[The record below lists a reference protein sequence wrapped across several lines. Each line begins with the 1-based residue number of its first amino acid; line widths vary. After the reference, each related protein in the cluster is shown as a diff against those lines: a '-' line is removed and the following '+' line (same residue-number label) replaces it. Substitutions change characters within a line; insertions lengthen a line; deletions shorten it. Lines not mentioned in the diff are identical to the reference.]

1 LFSLYAH
8 APVAKSEGWKEA
20 NNTILMTLQ
29 LILQTIVNGIQ
40 LSSFYALLAIGL
52 SLVFGVAGIAN
63 LAHGELYM
71 LGAYVVWLFY
81 GVRGVPYIGAV
92 LLAMALVGGF
102 GILIERGIFK
112 PLRGNVLSVA
122 IISVGVL
129 FILQV
134 LVGQIWGLGY
144 PKRVDDPIMGALNIR
159 GVSIGW
165 QRIIVISA
173 AALLLGMLWFFLQ
186 RTKLGRAIRAS
197 AEDSEAAALQGISIN
212 RSATLAMG
220 IGSALTGAAGALMSP
235 AVAVHPYMG
244 HMALLIALIVVIV
257 GGVGNLK
264 GTVLTAILFGFLYTI
279 ITTFLDAVI
288 ANIASVLF
296 MVLLLAIK
304 PGGLAE
310 HGA

>member
-1 LFSLYAH
+1 
-8 APVAKSEGWKEA
+8 
-20 NNTILMTLQ
+20 MTLQ
-29 LILQTIVNGIQ
+29 LILQTIINGIQ

-81 GVRGVPYIGAV
+81 GVRGLNYIGAV
-92 LLAMALVGGF
+92 LLAMLLVGGF
-102 GILIERGIFK
+102 GIVIERGIFK
-112 PLRGNVLSVA
+112 PLRGNVLGVA
-122 IISVGVL
+122 IISVGLL

-144 PKRVDDPIMGALNIR
+144 PKRVDAPIMGALNIH
-159 GVSIGW
+159 GVTIGW

-173 AALLLGMLWFFLQ
+173 AVLLLGMLWLFLQ

-197 AEDSEAAALQGISIN
+197 AQDSEAASLQGISIN
-212 RSATLAMG
+212 RSATIAMG

-235 AVAVHPYMG
+235 TIAVHPYMG

-304 PGGLAE
+304 PEGLAAHE
-310 HGA
+310 T

>member
-1 LFSLYAH
+1 
-8 APVAKSEGWKEA
+8 
-20 NNTILMTLQ
+20 MTLQ
-29 LILQTIVNGIQ
+29 LFFQTIINGIQ

-63 LAHGELYM
+63 LAHGEFYM

-81 GVRGVPYIGAV
+81 GLRGLNFFAAV
-92 LLAMALVGGF
+92 LLAMLLVGGL
-102 GILIERGIFK
+102 GIVIERGIFK
-112 PLRGNVLSVA
+112 PLRGNVLGVA
-122 IISVGVL
+122 IISVGLL

-144 PKRVDDPIMGALNIR
+144 PKRVDDPIMGALNIY
-159 GVSIGW
+159 GVTIGW
-165 QRIIVISA
+165 QRVIVISA
-173 AALLLGMLWFFLQ
+173 SVCLLGLLWVFLQ

-197 AEDSEAAALQGISIN
+197 ALDSEAASLQGISIN

-264 GTVLTAILFGFLYTI
+264 GTVLTAILFGFLYTV

-310 HGA
+310 HGT